1 MKWCF
6 IVVVTILFAV
16 NGLMFF
22 LLKKQTSTIDKIE
35 IKAKILQQCNLQLQE
50 MINLKTEFE
59 DSVFPKDS
67 VCFTADLSGYY
78 TIDYFITDHKTLC
91 VFFPNSVCNPC
102 LDSINEI
109 SQ

>member
-16 NGLMFF
+16 NGLMLF

-50 MINLKTEFE
+50 MINLKTEF
-59 DSVFPKDS
+59 
-67 VCFTADLSGYY
+67 
-78 TIDYFITDHKTLC
+78 
-91 VFFPNSVCNPC
+91 
-102 LDSINEI
+102 
-109 SQ
+109 